1 MADDSRTAP
10 NGEPHSPDDRLESWK
25 DIAAYLRRD
34 VRTVQRWEQHDG
46 LPVHRHQRAHRPIPY
61 AYKSE
66 LDAWWTGRSDASGP
80 AALDTAAADP
90 RLSRGRQVFFTI
102 AALLVVAVA
111 AAFWLARARAP
122 RAETAAVAVLPFLD
136 LSEGM
141 KNEEFAD
148 WMTEE
153 LIDRLSKVEGLRVPA
168 PAATFVF
175 KNKHVAVPE
184 IAKTLHV
191 THVLDGSVRK
201 SGARVRV
208 AARLLRGDT
217 GDIVWSDTYERAWD
231 DILVVQDD
239 IAGRVISA
247 LRTSFAAAHGHS

>member
-1 MADDSRTAP
+1 MSDDSHVAP
-10 NGEPHSPDDRLESWK
+10 NAEPPSPDDRLESWK

-66 LDAWWTGRSDASGP
+66 LDAWWTGRSDANGS
-80 AALDTAAADP
+80 AAVETSTSAPPVP
-90 RLSRGRQVFFTI
+90 RRRVVIAI
-102 AALLVVAVA
+102 AALLVAALA
-111 AAFWLARARAP
+111 AASWIARTRSSP
-122 RAETAAVAVLPFLD
+122 PETAAVAVLPFLD

-148 WMTEE
+148 GMTEE
-153 LIDRLSKVEGLRVPA
+153 LIDRLTKVEGLRVPA

-175 KNKHVAVPE
+175 KNKRVAVPE
-184 IAKTLHV
+184 IAKALRV

-201 SGARVRV
+201 SGERVRV

-217 GDIVWSDTYERAWD
+217 GDIVWSDTYERPWG

-239 IAGRVISA
+239 IAGKVISA
-247 LRTSFAAAHGHS
+247 LRTSFAGAHGPS